1 MTNLD
6 HLEGQTVQILK
17 GLASRVEAA
26 EVTATELNW
35 QPIETAPKDASTVL
49 VMKMHLGKIL
59 WAMSAY
65 WDDNEPCPC
74 RPPKC
79 RPGTHRSWRSGLD
92 RIADPTHWMPL
103 PEPPVSGYVTPSE
116 KESNST
122 PHPAPRKRA
131 KRRTP

>member
-1 MTNLD
+1 MASTSTQ
-6 HLEGQTVQILK
+6 EATVTTEHIL
-17 GLASRVEAA
+17 
-26 EVTATELNW
+26 VTPKW
-35 QPIETAPKDASTVL
+35 KPIETAPKDASTVL
-49 VMKMHLGKIL
+49 VMKMHRGKIL

-103 PEPPVSGYVTPSE
+103 LEPPVSVM
-116 KESNST
+116 
-122 PHPAPRKRA
+122 
-131 KRRTP
+131 